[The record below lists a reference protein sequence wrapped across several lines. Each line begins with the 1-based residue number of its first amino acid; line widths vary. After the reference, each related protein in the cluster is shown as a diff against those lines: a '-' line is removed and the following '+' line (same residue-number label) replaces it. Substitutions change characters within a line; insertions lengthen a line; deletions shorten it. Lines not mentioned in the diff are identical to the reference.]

1 MRNIHGLKDWD
12 KNEDCKNE
20 LDYLRTYID
29 ANRRAVEIEAVRHGI
44 LNIIED
50 IKACQDQNIRALLYD
65 LERCNKLCVDFL
77 TFWQLKGRKIEE
89 YMEKLTQEVSDEP
102 SEDKESNSQTDG
114 EAS

>member
-29 ANRRAVEIEAVRHGI
+29 ANRRAVEIGAVRHGI
-44 LNIIED
+44 LNVIED

-89 YMEKLTQEVSDEP
+89 YIEKLTQVSDEP
-102 SEDKESNSQTDG
+102 SKINPENLDKIDD
-114 EAS
+114 AS